1 MGRGNGNAWRKIE
14 GSVWI
19 GFRKLTVLSTYDIK
33 LRGWHSEE
41 ASSCLI
47 AAVFYTYG
55 LFYRAQDL
63 EKLKILWFELRM
75 EESKSALRSYLFIGP
90 VFRLF

>member
-1 MGRGNGNAWRKIE
+1 MATRGEKIE

-33 LRGWHSEE
+33 LRDWHSEE

-63 EKLKILWFELRM
+63 EKLKFLWFELRM
-75 EESKSALRSYLFIGP
+75 EESKSALRSYLFICP
-90 VFRLF
+90 VFRLS